1 MDHGPDPLQRERGH
15 SAATAAAA
23 RAAVHILQL
32 AGESQ
37 ETGTSY
43 KYKKIVCVTPLSL
56 FRFTHGIRIAFC
68 YSITGPGKHS
78 GTLRK
83 KIPPC
88 KV

>member
-56 FRFTHGIRIAFC
+56 FRFTHGIRIA
-68 YSITGPGKHS
+68 TQ
-78 GTLRK
+78 
-83 KIPPC
+83 
-88 KV
+88 

>member
-56 FRFTHGIRIAFC
+56 FRFTHGIRIGLLLLNN
-68 YSITGPGKHS
+68 GPRE
-78 GTLRK
+78 TLGHLEK
-83 KIPPC
+83 KNPP
-88 KV
+88 V